1 MPFDVAAVTD
11 AGANAGANGAN
22 IAAITKRIRNLGRI
36 ATLRPTGSGPPSP
49 SQSQLCEVCHKLDL
63 GVDSFIVKP
72 GDNEHERANRFRYL
86 GRLAQVR
93 QRTHCPCCRLVLH
106 IADRPLD
113 QRAPSHGVQ
122 EDEDHITIYAR
133 WVVDGQREIYDSKG
147 AGTGKPRYKPLTRRI
162 LVYSEPQAFK
172 DGYLVLLADDAPFP
186 EYFGRRL
193 RSPDLLEPDLLR
205 QWLDDCERRHGP
217 ACEESLV
224 HPDLLRASPCCFR
237 GIDVNLMSIV
247 DMPPNARYIA
257 LSYLWGK
264 NFKQLFTTPDNLP
277 RLSQPDGLSKEKLPR
292 TIKDAIKLTRLLG
305 FKYLWTDSLSL
316 VHEDGFQ
323 YHDDWVYAR
332 AALAVV
338 AGSGKDANAGLP
350 GVREESRRL
359 HQEIEEVKPGLR
371 LMVSHLAEDYISTS
385 QWDSRAWTFQERM
398 LARRCLIFVNGRI
411 YFQCR
416 RATFCEDIEPPCDN
430 GWSLNSIDMPTR
442 IFREPPLI
450 QFRSA
455 VELYTQRELT
465 NPNDVLNAFDG
476 VRLVLE
482 RRIGSTIYYGLI
494 ETMLDSSLIWES
506 TKRLRHRPNFPTW
519 SWSGWVGEIQWRFNE
534 PAQSWIHW
542 HVDTGEQERSFPEQ
556 VWSRIAPPIPPPSPC
571 RQRASQAMHEKTA
584 HHHKARSPPVPRLH
598 FATPSAKFTLIQPA
612 LLHKDVVSPLRKRM
626 TGPSA
631 LSTVRPAPQDPGL
644 IRVGIA
650 DRNLSWCGTI
660 DLDVVYMNIVGLPLD
675 FILLSR
681 VSGFTED
688 ELAIWEGML
697 PDAIEDE
704 LSTPN
709 YGVYNVL
716 LVSNRDG
723 VYYREGLGRIL
734 CSSLPRALPPGPVW
748 KDVVLG

>member
-1 MPFDVAAVTD
+1 MSSLQPPLEANDG
-11 AGANAGANGAN
+11 AGARASSNGAN

-36 ATLRPTGSGPPSP
+36 ASLRPTGSGPPSP
-49 SQSQLCEVCHKLDL
+49 SQSHLCEACHKLGL
-63 GVDSFIVKP
+63 GVESFIVKP
-72 GDNEHERANRFRYL
+72 DDNEHERANRFRYL

-93 QRTHCPCCRLVLH
+93 QRTYCPCCRLVLH

-122 EDEDHITIYAR
+122 EDDDHITLYAR
-133 WVVDGQREIYDSKG
+133 WVVDGQHEIDDRDG
-147 AGTGKPRYKPLTRRI
+147 ASGDQANYKPLTRRI

-193 RSPDLLEPDLLR
+193 RSADLLEPELLR
-205 QWLDDCERRHGP
+205 QWLADCERKHGP
-217 ACEESLV
+217 GCEESLV
-224 HPDLLRASPCCFR
+224 DSDLLRDSPHVFR
-237 GIDVNLMSIV
+237 GIDVNQMCIV
-247 DMPPNARYIA
+247 EMPRNARYVA

-264 NFKQLFTTPDNLP
+264 NFKQLFTTSENLP
-277 RLSQPDGLSKEKLPR
+277 RLSKPDGLSNEKLPR

-305 FKYLWTDSLSL
+305 FKYLWTDSLAL
-316 VHEDGFQ
+316 VHDEGFQ

-332 AALAVV
+332 AALTVV
-338 AGSGKDANAGLP
+338 ASSGKDANAGLP

-416 RATFCEDIEPPCDN
+416 RATFCEDIEPPRDN

-465 NPNDVLNAFDG
+465 NPSDILNAFDG
-476 VRLVLE
+476 VKLVLE
-482 RRIGSTIYYGLI
+482 RRIGSAIYYGLL
-494 ETMLDSSLIWES
+494 EVMLDSSLIWES

-519 SWSGWVGEIQWRFNE
+519 SWSGWVGEIQWKFAE
-534 PAQSWIHW
+534 HAESWIHW
-542 HVDTGEQERSFPEQ
+542 HADTAEGERRFPEQ
-556 VWSRIAPPIPPPSPC
+556 KRPRIAPPIPPP
-571 RQRASQAMHEKTA
+571 RRVEQVRHERAV
-584 HHHKARSPPVPRLH
+584 HHHSLGSPAVPRLH
-598 FATPSAKFTLIQPA
+598 FTTVSAKFTLIQPA
-612 LLHKDVVSPLRKRM
+612 LLHKSVVSPLRKRM

-644 IRVGIA
+644 VRAGIA
-650 DRNLSWCGTI
+650 DRNQRWCGTI
-660 DLDVVYMNIVGLPLD
+660 DLDVVYMNMVGLSLD
-675 FILLSR
+675 FILMSR

-697 PDAIEDE
+697 PDAIEEE
-704 LSTPN
+704 LNTCN

-716 LVSNRDG
+716 LVSHRDG
-723 VYYREGLGRIL
+723 VHYREGLGRIL
-734 CSSLPRALPPGPVW
+734 CSALSRALRPGPVW